1 MVEKA
6 KIFYFTVFIL
16 VVAAF
21 IFHVTAMGHHHWK
34 KVVGRNASYQIEA
47 SSETTIGLFTR
58 CTSSNTDKIEAC
70 FPNLF
75 PTGGDCNYLSCLS
88 RTPVAGCSC
97 DFLQST
103 KAIASCAIIA
113 AIFLGLSIIILFIH
127 SINTSETRSL
137 SLILG
142 LVPLL
147 FLILAFAFIL
157 TTLILVGCFLSR
169 DIMHILG
176 YGTTNGTYMARSYR
190 PAVSCAMV
198 TSPSLSLFQV
208 PISEPLERSAE
219 NDTKSASTGRR
230 VWRSS
235 HWS

>member
-34 KVVGRNASYQIEA
+34 KAVAKNSTYAIQGANEVN
-47 SSETTIGLFTR
+47 IGLFTR
-58 CTSSNTDKIEAC
+58 CTADPAVKAETC
-70 FPNLF
+70 TPNLF
-75 PTGGDCNYLSCLS
+75 PTGGTCDFLSCLS
-88 RTPVAGCSC
+88 RTPVVGCSC
-97 DFLQST
+97 DFLQSA

-169 DIMHILG
+169 DMMHVVG
-176 YGTTNGTYMARSYR
+176 YGTTDGTYTTTVRQYR
-190 PAVSCAMV
+190 MSSRIA
-198 TSPSLSLFQV
+198 TLV
-208 PISEPLERSAE
+208 PR
-219 NDTKSASTGRR
+219 
-230 VWRSS
+230 
-235 HWS
+235 